1 MTRTLSTLSLCAA
14 LAACAGSAGAASS
27 VTLSSVSTDGVG
39 EALGTVTFEQTEYGL
54 VLKPDLQGLAPGLH
68 GFHLHENGSCEP
80 ADKNGTTVAAAAAGS
95 HYDPKGT
102 GQHGTPWGNG
112 HLGDLPPLFVADDGT
127 ASHAVLAPRLTKQDL
142 KGRALMIHAG
152 GDNFSD
158 TPKKLGGGGSRV
170 ACGVIS

>member
-54 VLKPDLQGLAPGLH
+54 VLKPNLQGLAPGLH

-80 ADKNGTTVAAAAAGS
+80 ADKNGKTVAAAAAGS

-102 GQHGTPWGNG
+102 GQHGTPWGDG
-112 HLGDLPPLFVADDGT
+112 HLGDLPPLFVAGDGT

-152 GDNFSD
+152 GDNFAD